1 MRLLPLA
8 FPLYFVGL
16 FSTLASPQQ
25 QAGVAQRDAAA
36 VSAVVQSLTAMAV
49 PVSPTLQTLA
59 QGTLTDSTGQ
69 SSSITIETVGTN
81 QLRYDIGTSSSFVSN
96 NGNGFLILQ
105 GKRHALALWDV
116 KYRRAEHLPAVS
128 LLADYQNANLQT
140 KYIALEIVKTNS
152 ILNVTPLPPPPPQC
166 PQEKDKPC
174 GQ

>member
-36 VSAVVQSLTAMAV
+36 VS
-49 PVSPTLQTLA
+49 

-128 LLADYQNANLQT
+128 LLADYQNANLQI
-140 KYIALEIVKTNS
+140 KYIGLEIVKTNS